1 METKSIKLRRCLR
14 CKYGKQVLQDVITK
28 ADQADGL
35 IETENLIADT
45 PCSEQ
50 LRKLCKMIE
59 RVWFP
64 DEVIDNKYQ
73 SYEDDILKDML
84 TECQMYTDMLMNAED
99 VDEDESINW
108 KTDYLRDESAIQKTL
123 STYGWVARD
132 ENRKTEI
139 AEMLPTIRKL
149 ISDFSR
155 IKYTKQFLDY
165 RNSCLKKKQGEPD
178 VTISPDDCTQ
188 LEIVKNSDTAIR
200 YLEEYARIQRR
211 VSKLPQEYQEIFWNT
226 YDRTPTNFGA
236 NLTAVME
243 EKNLTANDVFMLI
256 KPYSKNPK
264 MRISMIQ
271 SMMECNFPNKNID
284 LIPFIAR
291 ALLVEESVLLSG
303 IGKSWGTFAYQ
314 LDTDF
319 MRIVEKQPRGMINKA
334 RQEVRKEITDAIRT
348 DATLHDYLTEVSNRE
363 NPVYKQL
370 FAAETINLYPDR
382 LKRLWYLR
390 ERETLYTLLTCLE
403 DQARKNHQLPNR

>member
-1 METKSIKLRRCLR
+1 
-14 CKYGKQVLQDVITK
+14 
-28 ADQADGL
+28 
-35 IETENLIADT
+35 
-45 PCSEQ
+45 
-50 LRKLCKMIE
+50 
-59 RVWFP
+59 
-64 DEVIDNKYQ
+64 
-73 SYEDDILKDML
+73 ML
-84 TECQMYTDMLMNAED
+84 
-99 VDEDESINW
+99 S
-108 KTDYLRDESAIQKTL
+108 
-123 STYGWVARD
+123 
-132 ENRKTEI
+132 
-139 AEMLPTIRKL
+139 
-149 ISDFSR
+149 
-155 IKYTKQFLDY
+155 
-165 RNSCLKKKQGEPD
+165 LKKKQGEPD

-363 NPVYKQL
+363 HPVYKQL
-370 FAAETINLYPDR
+370 FADETINLYSNR
-382 LKRLWYLR
+382 LKRLRYLR
-390 ERETLYTLLTCLE
+390 ERESLYILLSCLE
-403 DQARKNHQLPNR
+403 QQATQNPQQPDR

>member
-1 METKSIKLRRCLR
+1 MKTRSAKLRHCLR
-14 CKYGKQVLQDVITK
+14 CKNCKQILRDIIIKV
-28 ADQADGL
+28 DQEDGL
-35 IETENLIADT
+35 INTESLIADV

-64 DEVIDNKYQ
+64 DEVVDNRLQ
-73 SYEDDILKDML
+73 GYEEGILRDML

-108 KTDYLRDESAIQKTL
+108 KTDYLRDESAILKTL
-123 STYGWVARD
+123 SIYERVASNKGSQ
-132 ENRKTEI
+132 EEI
-139 AEMLPTIRKL
+139 AETLPTIRKL

-155 IKYTKQFLDY
+155 INYSKQFLDH
-165 RNSCLKKKQGEPD
+165 RNSCLKKKSREPD

-188 LEIVKNSDTAIR
+188 LEPAENPVTGIKYV
-200 YLEEYARIQRR
+200 EEYGRLQSR
-211 VSKLPQEYQEIFWNT
+211 VLKLPREYQEFFWNI
-226 YDRTPTNFGA
+226 YDQSPTSFGR

-243 EKNLTANDVFMLI
+243 EKNLTANDVSMLI

-271 SMMECNFPNKNID
+271 SMMECAFPNKNID
-284 LIPFIAR
+284 LIPYIAR
-291 ALLVEESVLLSG
+291 ALLVEESVLYSG
-303 IGKSWGTFAYQ
+303 RGKSWGTFAYQ

-334 RQEVRKEITDAIRT
+334 RQEVRAEITTAIRT

-363 NPVYKQL
+363 HPVYKQL
-370 FAAETINLYPDR
+370 FADETINLYSNR
-382 LKRLWYLR
+382 LKRLRYLR
-390 ERETLYTLLTCLE
+390 ERESLYILLSCLE
-403 DQARKNHQLPNR
+403 QQATQNPQQPDR

>member
-165 RNSCLKKKQGEPD
+165 RNQ
-178 VTISPDDCTQ
+178 VQ
-188 LEIVKNSDTAIR
+188 
-200 YLEEYARIQRR
+200 Q
-211 VSKLPQEYQEIFWNT
+211 
-226 YDRTPTNFGA
+226 
-236 NLTAVME
+236 
-243 EKNLTANDVFMLI
+243 
-256 KPYSKNPK
+256 
-264 MRISMIQ
+264 
-271 SMMECNFPNKNID
+271 
-284 LIPFIAR
+284 
-291 ALLVEESVLLSG
+291 
-303 IGKSWGTFAYQ
+303 
-314 LDTDF
+314 
-319 MRIVEKQPRGMINKA
+319 
-334 RQEVRKEITDAIRT
+334 
-348 DATLHDYLTEVSNRE
+348 
-363 NPVYKQL
+363 
-370 FAAETINLYPDR
+370 
-382 LKRLWYLR
+382 
-390 ERETLYTLLTCLE
+390 
-403 DQARKNHQLPNR
+403 